1 MDRLEVTEG
10 HQMVIRKALF
20 ALGAAATVVGSTAA
34 TANARVA
41 SPVEETESMAGGGF
55 AWVIAALIAAGVV
68 GVIVSDDDEDDE
80 DMPTSP

>member
-41 SPVEETESMAGGGF
+41 SPVEETESMAGGGSF
-55 AWVIAALIAAGVV
+55 AWIVAALIAAGVV
-68 GVIVSDDDEDDE
+68 GVILADDDDD
-80 DMPTSP
+80 DDLPISS

>member
-20 ALGAAATVVGSTAA
+20 ALATAGLVVGSTAA

-41 SPVEETESMAGGGF
+41 SPVAESENMAGGGSF
-55 AWVIAALIAAGVV
+55 AWIIAALIAAGVI
-68 GVIVSDDDEDDE
+68 GVIVSDDDENDDL
-80 DMPTSP
+80 PTSP